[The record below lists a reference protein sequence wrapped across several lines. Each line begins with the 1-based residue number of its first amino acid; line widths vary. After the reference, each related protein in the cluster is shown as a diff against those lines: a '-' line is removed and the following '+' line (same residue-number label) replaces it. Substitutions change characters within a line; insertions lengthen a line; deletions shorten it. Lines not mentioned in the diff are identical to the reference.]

1 GTRVRRAP
9 SPCRHPAAGGGR
21 RVAIMLNILSA
32 AHIDVLE
39 RFAEGNVLLAF
50 EYDGTLAPGGGHAH
64 ARMRPGTRLI
74 RTPPAR
80 RYPCIIISDR
90 SRRDLADRIRSV
102 PIWQAVTIRPN
113 RAAERRA
120 AVEHARRLLA
130 CDSAIYVG
138 DDAVAEQ
145 HVGAG
150 GLLAI

>member
-1 GTRVRRAP
+1 RRAP

-64 ARMRPGTRLI
+64 ARMRPGTRRLLTSI
-74 RTPPAR
+74 AR
-80 RYPCIIISDR
+80 RYPRIIISDR

-102 PIWQAVTIRPN
+102 PIWPAGTNPAKRRAGN
-113 RAAERRA
+113 RAPR
-120 AVEHARRLLA
+120 
-130 CDSAIYVG
+130 
-138 DDAVAEQ
+138 
-145 HVGAG
+145 
-150 GLLAI
+150 